1 MPIIYRFISDNPLVN
16 YKMTV
21 KHMFTV
27 IDKIE
32 NVRVSHLC
40 DCYYNL
46 KSAQTLLFSTGVK
59 VNLEL

>member
-1 MPIIYRFISDNPLVN
+1 
-16 YKMTV
+16 MTV

-32 NVRVSHLC
+32 NVYHLC
-40 DCYYNL
+40 ECYYNL
-46 KSAQTLLFSTGVK
+46 KCAQTLVFSAGVK